1 MDYASSIH
9 ASCRDGLT
17 YISDQHACMMRIQVG
32 IMLIA
37 MRRLKHMLVG
47 IVEEGI
53 ERLRER
59 DEAKS

>member
-1 MDYASSIH
+1 
-9 ASCRDGLT
+9 
-17 YISDQHACMMRIQVG
+17 MMRIQVG